1 MLVTTTSYH
10 QVMPSFLDFVFSF
23 GAQHH
28 AKDFSFTGFRQD
40 TRLSNV
46 EKSPPIASLGRSGRA
61 IQLCYNLRSVE
72 ASPDQEHWPWSIR
85 STATHHAFDLETGLA
100 SWLMVKG
107 EGGASMKDRIIT
119 ETSSR
124 NANALNRF
132 GDRCQAF
139 SSALSTHLLLG
150 DWSVENW
157 RWYINYMEE
166 EVQAITRKTLSVKV
180 TRQQTEPKPQVMFTR
195 AVTGVLVPPK
205 KTSTSKSA
213 TAKQQ
218 PIIPLTTI
226 QPQPGQGP
234 PGPPGPPP
242 SMSMI
247 PKTASFDPSMHDEEF
262 SFEDLRRIERI
273 EEHANEALLVMT
285 LNSSVLSAL
294 SQHYSFVTESADCP
308 QDLKTACMVDLRRF
322 KDRLSDIFA
331 ENQAQKARM
340 ETLLRLLADRKALVR
355 SLKVVMQEFR
365 LI

>member
-1 MLVTTTSYH
+1 
-10 QVMPSFLDFVFSF
+10 MPSFLDFVFSF

-28 AKDFSFTGFRQD
+28 AKDFSFTGFRHD
-40 TRLSNV
+40 TRLSNG
-46 EKSPPIASLGRSGRA
+46 EKSPPIANLGRSGRA

-85 STATHHAFDLETGLA
+85 STATHHAFDLETGLTN
-100 SWLMVKG
+100 WFMVKG

-119 ETSSR
+119 ETSSQP
-124 NANALNRF
+124 ANALNRF

-180 TRQQTEPKPQVMFTR
+180 TRPQAETRPQVPYTR
-195 AVTGVLVPPK
+195 TITGVLVQPQK
-205 KTSTSKSA
+205 HSTSKSF

-218 PIIPLTTI
+218 PSIPLANLVQT
-226 QPQPGQGP
+226 QPNQGP

-242 SMSMI
+242 SLSTV
-247 PKTASFDPSMHDEEF
+247 PKMTNFDPSRPDQEF
-262 SFEDLRRIERI
+262 SFEDLRKIERI

-294 SQHYSFVTESADCP
+294 SQHYSFVTESAECP
-308 QDLKTACMVDLRRF
+308 QDLKTACMIDVRRF
-322 KDRLSDIFA
+322 KDRLSDIST
-331 ENQAQKARM
+331 EIQIQKARM
-340 ETLLRLLADRKALVR
+340 ETLLRLLADRKALV
-355 SLKVVMQEFR
+355 MTE
-365 LI
+365 

>member
-28 AKDFSFTGFRQD
+28 AKDFSFTGFRHD

-85 STATHHAFDLETGLA
+85 STATHHAFDLETGLTN
-100 SWLMVKG
+100 WFMVKG

-119 ETSSR
+119 ETSSQR
-124 NANALNRF
+124 ANALNRF
-132 GDRCQAF
+132 GDPCQAF
-139 SSALSTHLLLG
+139 ASALSTHLLLA

-157 RWYINYMEE
+157 RWYINFMEE

-180 TRQQTEPKPQVMFTR
+180 SRPQAEPKPQVVYTR
-195 AVTGVLVPPK
+195 TITGILVPPK
-205 KTSTSKSA
+205 KKSASKSV
-213 TAKQQ
+213 TTKQQ
-218 PIIPLTTI
+218 PTIPLASTI
-226 QPQPGQGP
+226 QSKPRQ
-234 PGPPGPPP
+234 GPPGPPP
-242 SMSMI
+242 STSTI
-247 PKTASFDPSMHDEEF
+247 PKTTNFNPSLHDQEF
-262 SFEDLRRIERI
+262 SFEDLRKIERI

-308 QDLKTACMVDLRRF
+308 QVLKTACMIDVRRF
-322 KDRLSDIFA
+322 KDRLSDIST
-331 ENQAQKARM
+331 EIQTQKARM
-340 ETLLRLLADRKALVR
+340 ETLLRLLADRKALVD
-355 SLKVVMQEFR
+355 
-365 LI
+365 I

>member
-28 AKDFSFTGFRQD
+28 AKDFSFTGFRHD

-46 EKSPPIASLGRSGRA
+46 EKSPPIANLGRSGRA
-61 IQLCYNLRSVE
+61 VQLCYNLRSVE
-72 ASPDQEHWPWSIR
+72 ASPDQENWPWSIR
-85 STATHHAFDLETGLA
+85 STATHHSFDLETGLTN
-100 SWLMVKG
+100 WFIVKG

-119 ETSSR
+119 ETSSTD
-124 NANALNRF
+124 ANALNRF

-139 SSALSTHLLLG
+139 SSALSTHLLLSS
-150 DWSVENW
+150 WSVENW

-180 TRQQTEPKPQVMFTR
+180 TRPQADPKPQVVFTR
-195 AVTGVLVPPK
+195 TITGVLVPPK

-213 TAKQQ
+213 KKQPVLPLAEKTQSQ
-218 PIIPLTTI
+218 PK
-226 QPQPGQGP
+226 Q
-234 PGPPGPPP
+234 GPPGPPP
-242 SMSMI
+242 SMLTI
-247 PKTASFDPSMHDEEF
+247 PKNANFDPSTHEKEF

-273 EEHANEALLVMT
+273 EEQANEALLVMT

-308 QDLKTACMVDLRRF
+308 QDLKTACMIDLRRF
-322 KDRLSDIFA
+322 KDRLSDIST
-331 ENQAQKARM
+331 ETQTQKARM
-340 ETLLRLLADRKALVR
+340 ETLLRLLADRKALVMT
-355 SLKVVMQEFR
+355 SQVLKQEV
-365 LI
+365 LLT